1 MEIGYQSKLGR
12 AVYIVAEQK
21 NKTIGEI
28 LQEYRTGLG
37 YTQTELAEETGVNQ
51 RTISAIETG
60 KIKLPT
66 YKTAVSLG
74 EALGI
79 NPLLLLGEEVEKVK
93 EKEAE
98 PVAAEDQKPTSN
110 LLNSLKSKYLGR

>member
-1 MEIGYQSKLGR
+1 M
-12 AVYIVAEQK
+12 AEQK

-28 LQEYRTGLG
+28 LHDYRTGLG
-37 YTQTELAEETGVNQ
+37 YTQTELADESGVNQ

-74 EALGI
+74 EVLGI
-79 NPLLLLGEEVEKVK
+79 SPLLLLGDQVEAAE

-98 PVAAEDQKPTSN
+98 PVAETKNTSA
-110 LLNSLKSKYLGR
+110 LLNALKDKYLRR